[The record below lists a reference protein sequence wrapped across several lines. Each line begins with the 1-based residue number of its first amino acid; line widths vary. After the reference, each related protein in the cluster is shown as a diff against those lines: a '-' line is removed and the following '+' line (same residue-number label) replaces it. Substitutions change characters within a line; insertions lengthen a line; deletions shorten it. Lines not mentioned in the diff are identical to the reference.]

1 MEITWYGHSC
11 FRITERRLAT
21 VVTDPF
27 DYKLVGYKAL
37 KLKADILTVSHDEPG
52 HNYATAVKGSDWE
65 IRAPGEYEIGGVFI
79 TAVATKNT
87 DTANMIFVFDYG
99 DVTVAHMG
107 DMTEVPSR
115 SQVET
120 LGTVD
125 VALVPVGGGKALN
138 AAKAA
143 EVISLIEPGIVIP
156 MHYKTS
162 ESKLELNSLKQFLSE
177 MGLSASEE
185 AQPSIKLSRSAIP
198 EDTKVVVLK
207 AIA

>member
-1 MEITWYGHSC
+1 
-11 FRITERRLAT
+11 LAT

-52 HNYATAVKGSDWE
+52 HNYVTAVKGNDWE
-65 IRAPGEYEIGGVFI
+65 IRAPGEYEIGGVFV
-79 TAVATKNT
+79 TAVATKNA
-87 DTANMIFVFDYG
+87 DTSNMIFVFDYG

-107 DMTEVPSR
+107 DMAEVPSR

-125 VALVPVGGGKALN
+125 VALVPVGGGNALN

-185 AQPSIKLSRSAIP
+185 ALPSIKLKRSAIP
-198 EDTKVVVLK
+198 EDTKVVVLDPVT
-207 AIA
+207 